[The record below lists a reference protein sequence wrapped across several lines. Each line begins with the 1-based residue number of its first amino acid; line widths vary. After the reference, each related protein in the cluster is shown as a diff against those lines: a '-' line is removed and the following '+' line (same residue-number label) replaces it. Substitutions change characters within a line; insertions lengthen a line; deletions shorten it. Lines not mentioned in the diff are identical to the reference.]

1 MVKILP
7 DIRNTSSEIYMNSAL
22 GGTTGR
28 TTINVFL
35 GVNDIFNCFNALL
48 RDWECLQPE
57 HKEIMSNFVDEF
69 IIKMIDD
76 RVSSC
81 KS

>member
-1 MVKILP
+1 MAPIFSN
-7 DIRNTSSEIYMNSAL
+7 IRATPSDIYMDDAL
-22 GGTTGR
+22 DKTMVNVHLS
-28 TTINVFL
+28 INDMFK
-35 GVNDIFNCFNALL
+35 CFNVLL
-48 RDWECLQPE
+48 RNWELLSPA

-69 IIKMIDD
+69 ILKMIDD